1 MSEAKQQ
8 QLATLAVHAGQSP
21 DPTTGSRAVP
31 IYQTTS
37 YLFQDADHAGRLF
50 ALKEFGNIYTRIMNP
65 TTDVFEKRVAALE
78 GGAAGLATAS
88 GQAAETLALTTL
100 AAAGDEIVSTTS
112 LYGGTY
118 NLFHYTLPRLG
129 ITVKFVDADDFDGL
143 RAAIN
148 DKTRA
153 VYTETLGNPKL
164 DVVDIEKLAAIAHE
178 HKLPLVIDNTSASPA
193 LVRPIEWGADIVVNS
208 ATKFLG
214 GHGTTIG
221 GVIVD
226 AGKFDW
232 AASGRFKDFTEPDPS
247 YHGLS
252 YTEAFGP
259 LAFILKARVQG
270 LRDTGA
276 ALSPFNAF
284 LLLQGIETLH
294 LRLERHS
301 AERAGRGQASGAA
314 SRRGVGQLSGP
325 GIQPVLT
332 SGRRSICPPARA
344 RWSPLASRA
353 DYEAG
358 KKLID
363 ALELFSLVANIGDAK
378 SLVIHPASTTH
389 QQLSVEE
396 QATTGVTPEL
406 VRLSVGIEDIR
417 DILADLDQ
425 AIEAANGHALAGATE
440 TAEPCC
446 TMSIMTEP
454 TRRDRSRRP
463 TEAGILA
470 AHLRRRLCARRA
482 PVAGVRPHAGRRL
495 TLHYA
500 VYGRLNAARDNAVL
514 VCHALSG
521 SALVGSWWPEIFA
534 PGGGSVAGSRF
545 CDLHQHAGL
554 LLRLDR
560 ARFGGPGDGRHLRPG
575 FSAGFDPRQCAGAG
589 QAAGLAGHSPAAA
602 GAGRLDRR
610 HAGPGVGDP

>member
-1 MSEAKQQ
+1 MSEVKQH
-8 QLATLAVHAGQSP
+8 LATLAVHAGQTA

-50 ALKEFGNIYTRIMNP
+50 ALQEFGNIYTRIMNP
-65 TTDVFEKRVAALE
+65 TTDVLEKRVAALE
-78 GGAAGLATAS
+78 GGVAGLATAS
-88 GQAAETLALTTL
+88 GQAAETLTLTTL
-100 AAAGDEIVSTTS
+100 AGAGDEVVSTTS

-129 ITVKFVDADDFDGL
+129 IKVRFVEGDDFDGL

-148 DKTRA
+148 EKTRA

-164 DVVDIEKLAAIAHE
+164 DVADIEKLAAIAHE
-178 HKLPLVIDNTSASPA
+178 HRLPLIIDNTAASAA

-214 GHGTTIG
+214 GHGTSIG

-226 AGKFDW
+226 AGKFAW

-252 YTEAFGP
+252 YVQAFGP

-294 LRLERHS
+294 LRMERHS
-301 AERAGRGQASGAA
+301 KNALAVAKHLEQHPGVEWVNYPGLTSSRYYERAEKYLPNGQSA
-314 SRRGVGQLSGP
+314 LLTF
-325 GIQPVLT
+325 GIK
-332 SGRRSICPPARA
+332 GG
-344 RWSPLASRA
+344 
-353 DYEAG
+353 YEAG

-389 QQLSVEE
+389 QQLSAEE
-396 QATTGVTPEL
+396 QKGTGVTPEL
-406 VRLSVGIEDIR
+406 VRLSIGIEDIR

-425 AIEAANGHALAGATE
+425 AILKANGHSASSRTE
-440 TAEPCC
+440 TA
-446 TMSIMTEP
+446 
-454 TRRDRSRRP
+454 
-463 TEAGILA
+463 
-470 AHLRRRLCARRA
+470 
-482 PVAGVRPHAGRRL
+482 GVR
-495 TLHYA
+495 
-500 VYGRLNAARDNAVL
+500 
-514 VCHALSG
+514 
-521 SALVGSWWPEIFA
+521 
-534 PGGGSVAGSRF
+534 
-545 CDLHQHAGL
+545 
-554 LLRLDR
+554 
-560 ARFGGPGDGRHLRPG
+560 
-575 FSAGFDPRQCAGAG
+575 G
-589 QAAGLAGHSPAAA
+589 Q
-602 GAGRLDRR
+602 
-610 HAGPGVGDP
+610 

>member
-1 MSEAKQQ
+1 MTEPKQH
-8 QLATLAVHAGQSP
+8 QLATQAVHAGQSP

-37 YLFQDADHAGRLF
+37 YVFQDAGHAGRLF
-50 ALKEFGNIYTRIMNP
+50 ALQEFGNIYTRIMNP

-78 GGAAGLATAS
+78 GGAAALATAS
-88 GQAAETLALTTL
+88 GQAAETLTIATL
-100 AAAGDEIVSTTS
+100 AAAGEEIVSTTS

-129 ITVKFVDADDFDGL
+129 INVRFVDGDDFDGL
-143 RAAIN
+143 RKAIN

-164 DVVDIEKLAAIAHE
+164 DVADIETMAAIAHE
-178 HKLPLVIDNTSASPA
+178 HKLPLIIDNTCASPA

-214 GHGTTIG
+214 GHGLAIG

-232 AASGRFKDFTEPDPS
+232 AASGRFSDFVEPDPS
-247 YHGLS
+247 YHGLRYS
-252 YTEAFGP
+252 EAFGP

-294 LRLERHS
+294 LRMERHS
-301 AERAGRGQASGAA
+301 QNALAVARHLEQHPGVEWVNYPGLASSRYHERAKKYMPTGQS
-314 SRRGVGQLSGP
+314 SLVTF
-325 GIQPVLT
+325 GIK
-332 SGRRSICPPARA
+332 GG
-344 RWSPLASRA
+344 
-353 DYEAG
+353 YEAG

-363 ALELFSLVANIGDAK
+363 TLELFSLLANIGDAK

-389 QQLSVEE
+389 QQLSIEE
-396 QATTGVTPEL
+396 QASTGVTPEL

-425 AIEAANGHALAGATE
+425 AIEAANGHA
-440 TAEPCC
+440 
-446 TMSIMTEP
+446 
-454 TRRDRSRRP
+454 
-463 TEAGILA
+463 
-470 AHLRRRLCARRA
+470 
-482 PVAGVRPHAGRRL
+482 
-495 TLHYA
+495 
-500 VYGRLNAARDNAVL
+500 
-514 VCHALSG
+514 
-521 SALVGSWWPEIFA
+521 
-534 PGGGSVAGSRF
+534 VAGSKE
-545 CDLHQHAGL
+545 AVA
-554 LLRLDR
+554 
-560 ARFGGPGDGRHLRPG
+560 AR
-575 FSAGFDPRQCAGAG
+575 
-589 QAAGLAGHSPAAA
+589 
-602 GAGRLDRR
+602 
-610 HAGPGVGDP
+610 

>member
-1 MSEAKQQ
+1 MSEEKKQ
-8 QLATLAVHAGQSP
+8 QLATLAVHGGQSP
-21 DPTTGSRAVP
+21 DPATGSRAVP

-78 GGAAGLATAS
+78 GGTAALATAS
-88 GQAAETLALTTL
+88 GQAAETLTITTL

-129 ITVKFVDADDFDGL
+129 ITVRFVDADDFDGL
-143 RAAIN
+143 RSAIN
-148 DKTRA
+148 DKTKA
-153 VYTETLGNPKL
+153 VYTESLGNPKL
-164 DVVDIEKLAAIAHE
+164 DVSDIEKLAAIAHE
-178 HKLPLVIDNTSASPA
+178 NGLPLIIDNTSTSPA
-193 LVRPIEWGADIVVNS
+193 LLRPIEWGADIVVNS

-232 AASGRFKDFTEPDPS
+232 AASGRFKEFTDPDPS

-252 YTEAFGP
+252 YIAAFGP
-259 LAFILKARVQG
+259 LSFILKARVQG

-276 ALSPFNAF
+276 ALSPHSAF

-294 LRLERHS
+294 LRMERHS
-301 AERAGRGQASGAA
+301 QNALAVARHLEKHP
-314 SRRGVGQLSGP
+314 GVEWVNYP
-325 GIQPVLT
+325 GLE
-332 SGRRSICPPARA
+332 SSSYHARA
-344 RWSPLASRA
+344 KKYLADGQGA
-353 DYEAG
+353 LITFGIKGGYEAG

-396 QATTGVTPEL
+396 QASTGVTPEM

-417 DILADLDQ
+417 DIIDDLDQ
-425 AIEAANGHALAGATE
+425 AIEAANGHKNAGK
-440 TAEPCC
+440 
-446 TMSIMTEP
+446 TEP
-454 TRRDRSRRP
+454 
-463 TEAGILA
+463 
-470 AHLRRRLCARRA
+470 
-482 PVAGVRPHAGRRL
+482 AGV
-495 TLHYA
+495 
-500 VYGRLNAARDNAVL
+500 AA
-514 VCHALSG
+514 
-521 SALVGSWWPEIFA
+521 E
-534 PGGGSVAGSRF
+534 
-545 CDLHQHAGL
+545 
-554 LLRLDR
+554 
-560 ARFGGPGDGRHLRPG
+560 
-575 FSAGFDPRQCAGAG
+575 
-589 QAAGLAGHSPAAA
+589 
-602 GAGRLDRR
+602 
-610 HAGPGVGDP
+610 